1 MNIIIFGGS
10 FNPPHNAHL
19 EMMLSAAEQEFCDK
33 ILILPANIPPHKAVG
48 NDFADTNHRINMC
61 KILADYSEKAEL
73 CTVEIDRGGKSY
85 MIDTVNTL
93 SKKYQ
98 GDKLW
103 LLVGADMVTTLK
115 NWYKGDELISKI
127 GVVAVGRNTV
137 EKEKFQKAIE
147 ELKIGGCEVFW
158 LPIDTKPI
166 SSTIIRE
173 KLKNG
178 DCDLELPEEIFDYI
192 KENQLYKGNA

>member
-19 EMMLSAAEQEFCDK
+19 EMMLGLAEQDFADK

-48 NDFADTNHRINMC
+48 KDFADTEHRIEMC
-61 KILADYSEKAEL
+61 KILAGFSQKAEL
-73 CTVEIDRGGKSY
+73 CTAEIDRGGKSY
-85 MIDTVNTL
+85 MIDTVDAL
-93 SKKYQ
+93 SEKYK

-115 NWYKGDELISKI
+115 NWYKGDELISKV

-137 EKEKFQKAIE
+137 EKEKFEQAVL
-147 ELKIGGCEVFW
+147 ELRNNGCEVFW

-166 SSTIIRE
+166 SSTLIRE
-173 KLKNG
+173 KLKIG
-178 DCDLELPEEIFDYI
+178 DNNSEVPKKILDYI
-192 KENQLYKGNA
+192 KENQLYKG